1 MGYNKSSYSLSDVST
16 KRILKTRWRKKSNT
30 RWVRVASGIIRWSYE
45 TKCSINPMPYIIT
58 IPATTNRSQL
68 LQFTTIKGYKM
79 PSPPCGCG
87 LPTDRWWEWM
97 DRLSIIQT
105 PEMGRRIFAIMLWLM
120 PAYHCLFRSWQHCF
134 SKIPFAI
141 TPSGGCN
148 GIRQEQAEQSKSFGL
163 YSIWII

>member
-30 RWVRVASGIIRWSYE
+30 RWVRVASSGDPYE

-79 PSPPCGCG
+79 ASPPCGCG

-105 PEMGRRIFAIMLWLM
+105 PEMGRRIFAIKFVTHASLS
-120 PAYHCLFRSWQHCF
+120 LFIYVLITLFQQEQDAIC
-134 SKIPFAI
+134 I